1 MLVTEDVVLKM
12 FSLNMRQLYQNVL
25 VLRLLK

>member
-25 VLRLLK
+25 VLRLFK